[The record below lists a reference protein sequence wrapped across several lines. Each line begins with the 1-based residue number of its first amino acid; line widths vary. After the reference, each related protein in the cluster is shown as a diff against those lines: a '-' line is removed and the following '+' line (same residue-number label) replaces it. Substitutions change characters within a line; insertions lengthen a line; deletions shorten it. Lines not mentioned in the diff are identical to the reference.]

1 MQLWLAGGCSSSEKM
16 IVGEREKI
24 IVIKCR
30 KCTIR
35 CMDLI
40 NPIVL
45 SNGPPVRDLIGPSP

>member
-1 MQLWLAGGCSSSEKM
+1 M

-35 CMDLI
+35 CMNLI

>member
-1 MQLWLAGGCSSSEKM
+1 M

-24 IVIKCR
+24 IAIKCR

-45 SNGPPVRDLIGPSP
+45 SNGPPVRALSLIYVLHKINFI